1 MNRLVKFFALSVF
14 FIMSAIYNLSADE
27 LDADQLNLRGEIV
40 QFLKEE
46 GFVPSIDSDG
56 DIKFKKEGRS
66 YYIRVNPK
74 DTSPMFV
81 TISCFFNYE
90 DIITKNRIE
99 KASLELNNY
108 KVAKIVAFDDM
119 YKVYTEMFVR
129 NSEACLS
136 VFYKL
141 IKQMTFLIDYVR
153 SECEKVG

>member
-1 MNRLVKFFALSVF
+1 
-14 FIMSAIYNLSADE
+14 
-27 LDADQLNLRGEIV
+27 
-40 QFLKEE
+40 
-46 GFVPSIDSDG
+46 
-56 DIKFKKEGRS
+56 
-66 YYIRVNPK
+66 
-74 DTSPMFV
+74 MFV

-129 NSEACLS
+129 NSEAFCS

-141 IKQMTFLIDYVR
+141 IKQMTFLIDDVR